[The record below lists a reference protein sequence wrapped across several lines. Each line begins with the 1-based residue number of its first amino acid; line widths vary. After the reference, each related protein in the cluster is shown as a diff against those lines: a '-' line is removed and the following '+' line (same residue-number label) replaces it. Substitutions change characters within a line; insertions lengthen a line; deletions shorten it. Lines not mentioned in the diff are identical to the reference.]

1 LTNRIVINGYIFL
14 YISNPVVPGINFH
27 AIKLL
32 EQPISKAYSPVH
44 FSTMVQEIT
53 YVKVLGDVQDEVG
66 QGSEQRD
73 PAVDVPVHCSRVGLD
88 GLQMSLPT
96 QTVL

>member
-1 LTNRIVINGYIFL
+1 
-14 YISNPVVPGINFH
+14 
-27 AIKLL
+27 
-32 EQPISKAYSPVH
+32 
-44 FSTMVQEIT
+44 MVQEIT